1 MPRFGNNVDLAKFEL
16 QNARLQNL
24 AAAPASPVTGQE
36 YFDTTLGHAQVYNGT
51 AWEQASGGGGTGTV
65 SSVALAAP
73 SAVLGVS
80 GSPVT
85 SAGTLT
91 LSLATQAANLVFAG
105 PASGGAVAPTFRALA
120 AADVPRLDLLTAPA
134 AALSLNGQR
143 ITNLATPTAG
153 TDAANKA
160 YVDTAVQGLD
170 QKPTAQ
176 AATTAALPANTYANG
191 TSGVGATLT
200 ANANAALVVDGYTV
214 LAGDRVLV
222 KNEAAG
228 ANNGLYVVTATGS
241 GAAPYILTR
250 DVEMDTAAEFS
261 GAFIP
266 VEDAGT
272 ANANSLWLCT
282 NTADPVVGT
291 TAITFVQLNK
301 GTDLASGTG
310 ISITGNSVAISATYV
325 GQTSITTLGTVT
337 TGTWQGTAVAVGFG
351 GTGSGTA
358 AGARTNLG
366 AKGGYTQLIGDGAAT
381 AYTITQATHG
391 LAANGTLLVATYDAA
406 TGDRVYPNENVNN
419 ANGTVTVTFGT
430 APATNS
436 HRVVIL
442 G

>member
-16 QNARLQNL
+16 QNVRLQNL

-73 SAVLGVS
+73 AAVLTVS

-91 LSLATQAANLVFAG
+91 LALATQAANLVFAG
-105 PASGGAVAPTFRALA
+105 PASGGAVAPTFRALG
-120 AADVPRLDLLTAPA
+120 AADVPRLDLLTVPA
-134 AALSLNGQR
+134 AALSLNSQR

-153 TDAANKA
+153 TDATTKN
-160 YVDTAVQGLD
+160 YVDAAVQGLS

-176 AATTAALPANTYANG
+176 VATTAALPANTYANG

-200 ANANAALVVDGYTV
+200 ANANAALVVDGYTL

-222 KNEAAG
+222 KNEAAA
-228 ANNGLYVVTATGS
+228 ANNGLYVVTAAGS

-250 DVEMDTAAEFS
+250 DVEMDTAAEFP

-272 ANANSLWLCT
+272 TNANSLWLCN
-282 NTADPVVGT
+282 NTAQPTVGT

-310 ISITGNSVAISATYV
+310 ISITGNSVAISATYA
-325 GQTSITTLGTVT
+325 GQTSITTLGTVA

-366 AKGGYTQLIGDGAAT
+366 AVGKYSALIGDGAAT

-391 LAANGTLLVATYDAA
+391 LAANGQMQVQVFDAS
-406 TGDRVYPNENVNN
+406 TGNMVLPDVSIN
-419 ANGTVTVTFGT
+419 NGTGAVVLTFGSP
-430 APATNS
+430 PAVNAY
-436 HRVVIL
+436 RVVIM

>member
-120 AADVPRLDLLTAPA
+120 AADVPRLDLLTVPA

-222 KNEAAG
+222 KNEAAAQTTVCTLSRPPAPG
-228 ANNGLYVVTATGS
+228 RRRTSSRATWRWTRPRSSPGLS
-241 GAAPYILTR
+241 SPSRTR
-250 DVEMDTAAEFS
+250 GRRTP
-261 GAFIP
+261 I
-266 VEDAGT
+266 
-272 ANANSLWLCT
+272 
-282 NTADPVVGT
+282 
-291 TAITFVQLNK
+291 
-301 GTDLASGTG
+301 ASG
-310 ISITGNSVAISATYV
+310 SAPTRP
-325 GQTSITTLGTVT
+325 T
-337 TGTWQGTAVAVGFG
+337 
-351 GTGSGTA
+351 
-358 AGARTNLG
+358 R
-366 AKGGYTQLIGDGAAT
+366 
-381 AYTITQATHG
+381 
-391 LAANGTLLVATYDAA
+391 
-406 TGDRVYPNENVNN
+406 
-419 ANGTVTVTFGT
+419 
-430 APATNS
+430 
-436 HRVVIL
+436 
-442 G
+442 

>member
-1 MPRFGNNVDLAKFEL
+1 MPRFGNNLDLAKFEL
-16 QNARLQNL
+16 QNFRLQNL
-24 AAAPASPVTGQE
+24 AAAPASPVAGQE
-36 YFDTTLGHAQVYNGT
+36 YFDTTLGHAQVFNGT

-73 SAVLGVS
+73 AAVFGVT

-85 SAGTLT
+85 STGTLT
-91 LSLATQAANLVFAG
+91 LSLVTQTANLVFAG

-120 AADVPRLDLLTAPA
+120 AADVPRLDLLTVPA

-200 ANANAALVVDGYTV
+200 ANVNAALVVDGYTV

-222 KNEAAG
+222 KNEVAG

-310 ISITGNSVAISATYV
+310 ITITGNTVSVSATYA
-325 GQTSITTLGTVT
+325 GQTSITTLGTVA
-337 TGTWQGTAVAVGFG
+337 TGTWQGTAVALGFG
-351 GTGSGTA
+351 GTGAATA
-358 AGARTNLG
+358 PAARTNLG
-366 AKGGYTQLIGDGAAT
+366 AAGKYTALIGDGAAT
-381 AYTITQATHG
+381 AYAITQAVHG
-391 LAANGTLLVATYDAA
+391 LAANGALLVATYDAA

-430 APATNS
+430 APALNS